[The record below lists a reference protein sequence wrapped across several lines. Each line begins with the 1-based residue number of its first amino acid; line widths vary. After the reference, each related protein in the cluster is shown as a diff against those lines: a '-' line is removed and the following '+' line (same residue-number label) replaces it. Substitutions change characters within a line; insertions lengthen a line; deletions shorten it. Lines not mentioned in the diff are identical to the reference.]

1 MQQARRKTSVLRI
14 VSRLLLLFI
23 VPVIIIG
30 TVAAVAGKNY
40 YDLYDW
46 YKLRD
51 YTPSVEV
58 TKLADDSYM
67 TDSARKVFYVH
78 DPKINDKV
86 EFNQNCPFAE
96 RTFVLGCYTG
106 ANIYLLDVK
115 EERLASVETVTAAH
129 EMLHATYSRLPIK
142 ERENVDRLLSEAFA
156 RQTDKRLIDLVAEY
170 RKHDPG
176 SVPNELHSILGT
188 EVASLS
194 PELEEYYDQYFTNRK
209 ELVAQY
215 KGYEDVFA
223 GLEKRIEV
231 LQAEINSSS
240 ARIKQ
245 LEVDIK
251 STREKISAVNSRLD
265 QFDASGDVSSYN
277 ALVPEQNRLV
287 NDHNTEFRS
296 YEALINTHN
305 NNVKKINEIVIQK
318 NSLVNSID
326 SKFEAI

>member
-1 MQQARRKTSVLRI
+1 MQPARRKTSVLRI
-14 VSRLLLLFI
+14 FSRLLLLFI
-23 VPVIIIG
+23 IPAIIIG
-30 TVAAVAGKNY
+30 AITAIAGKNY

-51 YTPSVEV
+51 YTPSAEV
-58 TKLADDSYM
+58 AKLAEDSYM

-78 DPKINDKV
+78 DPKLNEKAD
-86 EFNQNCPFAE
+86 FNQNCPFAE

-115 EERLASVETVTAAH
+115 EQRLASVETVTAAH
-129 EMLHATYSRLPIK
+129 EMLHATYSRLPLK
-142 ERENVDRLLSEAFA
+142 ERENIDKLLSEAFA
-156 RQTDKRLIDLVAEY
+156 KQTDKRLIDLIAEY
-170 RKHDPG
+170 RKHDPA

-194 PELEEYYDQYFTNRK
+194 PELEEYYSQYFTDRK
-209 ELVAQY
+209 AVVAEY

-223 GLEKRIEV
+223 GLEKRIET
-231 LQAEINSSS
+231 LQAEINRSGTQ
-240 ARIKQ
+240 IKQ
-245 LEVDIK
+245 LEADIK
-251 STREKISAVNSRLD
+251 ATRDKINAVNSRLD
-265 QFDASGDVSSYN
+265 QYDRSGDVASYN

-287 NDHNTEFRS
+287 NNHNADFRT
-296 YEALINTHN
+296 YESLINTHN
-305 NNVKKINEIVIQK
+305 NNVKKINEIVIQQ